1 MVSESV
7 SGSVMDPDDDSRE
20 PVPLVLPMD
29 RATLAWL
36 ARLSG
41 GNDER
46 AAQIVA
52 SMLHD
57 ICLDDECAHA
67 TKH

>member
-1 MVSESV
+1 
-7 SGSVMDPDDDSRE
+7 
-20 PVPLVLPMD
+20 MD